1 MRLGAGGPRWGPGR
15 LRRPRWARV
24 AAAAAAAMLAGVL
37 LGRVSAPAGAP
48 SPALPSGAVAV
59 VVGDSPGITDRA
71 PRWVDGVPLG
81 WPQTRQ
87 GAVAAAAGYAKVLSK
102 HWFLTDTVR
111 RRRAVAQLAAP
122 EAVAQL
128 RASQDALASAM
139 ARGAFGAALA
149 RPGVAWLLRTSLLGY
164 RVNRYTPTAAEIALW
179 ALVVYGTD
187 RGGPL
192 PQALY
197 ATSTL
202 RLRWAEG
209 WKLVAASTV
218 PGPVPLPGP
227 ATPTPA
233 AELIQAAD
241 SFTEFGDAPAR

>member
-1 MRLGAGGPRWGPGR
+1 MRLGAGGPRWGQGGPR
-15 LRRPRWARV
+15 HRWART
-24 AAAAAAAMLAGVL
+24 AAAVVAAMLAGVL
-37 LGRVSAPAGAP
+37 LGRLSAPAGAP
-48 SPALPSGAVAV
+48 SPALPSRAVAV
-59 VVGDSPGITDRA
+59 VVGDSPGITDR

-81 WPQTRQ
+81 WPQTRP
-87 GAVAAAAGYAKVLSK
+87 GAVGAAAGYAKALSK

-111 RRRAVAQLAAP
+111 RRRAVVQMAAP

-128 RASQDALASAM
+128 QASQDALASAM

-164 RVNRYTPTAAEIALW
+164 RVNHYTATAAEIALW
-179 ALVVYGTD
+179 ALVIYGTD

-202 RLRWAEG
+202 RLRWAG
-209 WKLVAASTV
+209 DWKLVAASTV

-233 AELIQAAD
+233 AELLRAAG
-241 SFTEFGDAPAR
+241 SFTEFGDGLAR

>member
-1 MRLGAGGPRWGPGR
+1 MRFGAGGPRWGPGGP
-15 LRRPRWARV
+15 RRRWAPM
-24 AAAAAAAMLAGVL
+24 AAAVVAAMLAGVL

-48 SPALPSGAVAV
+48 SPALPSRAVAV

-81 WPQTRQ
+81 WPQTRA

-111 RRRAVAQLAAP
+111 RRRAVAQMAAP

-128 RASQDALASAM
+128 QASQDALASVM

-149 RPGVAWLLRTSLLGY
+149 RPGVAWLLCTSLLGY
-164 RVNRYTPTAAEIALW
+164 RVDHYTPTAAEVALW

-187 RGGPL
+187 RGGPP

-202 RLRWAEG
+202 RLRWAG
-209 WKLVAASTV
+209 DWKLVAASTV
-218 PGPVPLPGP
+218 PSPVPLPGP

-233 AELIQAAD
+233 AELLRAAG
-241 SFTEFGDAPAR
+241 SFREFGDAPAR

>member
-1 MRLGAGGPRWGPGR
+1 MRLGAGDPRWGPGGTR
-15 LRRPRWARV
+15 WRWARMAAV
-24 AAAAAAAMLAGVL
+24 AAIAMLAGVL
-37 LGRVSAPAGAP
+37 LGRLSAPAGAP
-48 SPALPSGAVAV
+48 SPALPSRAVV
-59 VVGDSPGITDRA
+59 VVGDSSGITDRA

-81 WPQTRQ
+81 WPPTRA
-87 GAVAAAAGYAKVLSK
+87 GAVGAAAGYAKVLSK

-164 RVNRYTPTAAEIALW
+164 RVDHYTPTAAEVALW
-179 ALVVYGTD
+179 ALVVYGTN
-187 RGGPL
+187 RGGPP
-192 PQALY
+192 PQGLF

-202 RLRWAEG
+202 RLRWAG
-209 WKLVAASTV
+209 DWKLVAASTV

-233 AELIQAAD
+233 AELLRAAN

>member
-1 MRLGAGGPRWGPGR
+1 M
-15 LRRPRWARV
+15 
-24 AAAAAAAMLAGVL
+24 AAAVVAAMLAGVL
-37 LGRVSAPAGAP
+37 LGRLSAPAGAP
-48 SPALPSGAVAV
+48 NPALPSRAVAV
-59 VVGDSPGITDRA
+59 AVGDSPGITDRA

-81 WPQTRQ
+81 WPQTRL
-87 GAVAAAAGYAKVLSK
+87 GVVAAATGYAKVLSK
-102 HWFLTDTVR
+102 HWFLSDTVR
-111 RRRAVAQLAAP
+111 RRRAVAQMAAP

-128 RASQDALASAM
+128 GASQDALASAL

-149 RPGVAWLLRTSLLGY
+149 RPGVTWLLRTSLLGY
-164 RVNRYTPTAAEIALW
+164 RVDRYTPTAAEVALW

-187 RGGPL
+187 GGGPL

-202 RLRWAEG
+202 RLRWAG
-209 WKLVAASTV
+209 GDWKLVAASTV

-233 AELIQAAD
+233 AELLRVAG

>member
-1 MRLGAGGPRWGPGR
+1 MRPGAEDPRWGPGG
-15 LRRPRWARV
+15 RRRWARM
-24 AAAAAAAMLAGVL
+24 AAAVVAAMLAGVL
-37 LGRVSAPAGAP
+37 LGRLAAPAGAP
-48 SPALPSGAVAV
+48 RPALPSRAVAV

-81 WPQTRQ
+81 WPQTRL

-111 RRRAVAQLAAP
+111 RRRAVTQLAAP
-122 EAVAQL
+122 EAVTQL
-128 RASQDALASAM
+128 QASQDVLASAM

-164 RVNRYTPTAAEIALW
+164 RVDHYTPTDSEVALW
-179 ALVVYGTD
+179 ALVVFGTD
-187 RGGPL
+187 RGSPP
-192 PQALY
+192 PQALF

-202 RLRWAEG
+202 RLRWAG
-209 WKLVAASTV
+209 DWKLVAASTV

-233 AELIQAAD
+233 AELLRAAG

>member
-1 MRLGAGGPRWGPGR
+1 M
-15 LRRPRWARV
+15 
-24 AAAAAAAMLAGVL
+24 AAVTAAAMLAGMLV
-37 LGRVSAPAGAP
+37 GRISAPAGAP
-48 SPALPSGAVAV
+48 SPTLPSRAVAV
-59 VVGDSPGITDRA
+59 AVGDSPGITDRA

-81 WPQTRQ
+81 WTQTRQ

-111 RRRAVAQLAAP
+111 RRRAVAQMATP
-122 EAVAQL
+122 EAVAQM

-149 RPGVAWLLRTSLLGY
+149 RQGVTWLLHTSLLGY
-164 RVNRYTPTAAEIALW
+164 RVDNYTPTAAEVALW
-179 ALVVYGTD
+179 AVVVYGTD
-187 RGGPL
+187 GGGPL

-202 RLRWAEG
+202 RLRWAG
-209 WKLVAASTV
+209 DWKLVAASTV

-233 AELIQAAD
+233 AELIRAAGT
-241 SFTEFGDAPAR
+241 FTEFGDAPAR